1 MVGFLIESVI
11 KVLVV
16 FGVLMLFVAYSTWL
30 ERRVLGRIQVRCGPN
45 RVGPFG
51 LLQPIADGIKG
62 FFKEDI
68 IPDNADKLTY
78 FLGPALSIT
87 PALLIVSVIPFGD
100 SFTLFGREIAMRI
113 TDINVALLFILG
125 LAGLGD
131 YGVVLGAWGSNN
143 RYGLLG
149 AMRTTAQMISY
160 ELAMGITLISVIMV
174 AGSLSLA
181 EIVNSQAV
189 GPDTTGFWNCL
200 LNWNVFKPILWVPF
214 ALYIV
219 CGLAEV
225 NRIPFD
231 MPEAEAELA
240 CGFNI
245 EFSSMKFAIYFMAE
259 YAHIISLA
267 AITTCLFLGGW
278 HLPFVET
285 PGFLKLPIFVVKVFI
300 LVFFFIWERATFPRF
315 RYDQVMRLGWKVLM
329 PIALANVFVTG
340 IYYVV
345 TDALA

>member
-16 FGVLMLFVAYSTWL
+16 FGVLMLSVAYSTWL

-68 IPDNADKLTY
+68 IPANADKLTY

-149 AMRTTAQMISY
+149 AMRTTAQTLGSVGV
-160 ELAMGITLISVIMV
+160 EL
-174 AGSLSLA
+174 
-181 EIVNSQAV
+181 NS
-189 GPDTTGFWNCL
+189 
-200 LNWNVFKPILWVPF
+200 I
-214 ALYIV
+214 
-219 CGLAEV
+219 
-225 NRIPFD
+225 D
-231 MPEAEAELA
+231 MME
-240 CGFNI
+240 
-245 EFSSMKFAIYFMAE
+245 S
-259 YAHIISLA
+259 
-267 AITTCLFLGGW
+267 
-278 HLPFVET
+278 
-285 PGFLKLPIFVVKVFI
+285 KLPPDSQCRSTAREPSPKPSSLI
-300 LVFFFIWERATFPRF
+300 
-315 RYDQVMRLGWKVLM
+315 
-329 PIALANVFVTG
+329 
-340 IYYVV
+340 
-345 TDALA
+345 